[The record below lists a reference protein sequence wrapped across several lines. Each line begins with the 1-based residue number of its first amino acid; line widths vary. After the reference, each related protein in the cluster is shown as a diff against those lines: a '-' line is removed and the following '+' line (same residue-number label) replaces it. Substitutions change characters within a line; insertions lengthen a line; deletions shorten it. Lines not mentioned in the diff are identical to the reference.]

1 MKKNKIIP
9 FSVLLLLLA
18 VAGRAV
24 VEDDFST
31 ANARYA
37 AGRYGEALGIYLRI
51 SRQLTNWH
59 VLYNIGNCYFK
70 LGQPL
75 AAKIHYLRARKFRPL
90 DGSIARNI
98 AIVNKSFKDITL
110 AAPTIDFISRV
121 IQVVQA
127 RLDVNLLS
135 LLLLAAI
142 LTLNVFLF
150 LLLKNGKRKKIV
162 YGLAFSLLASL
173 ALGVYLYDRA
183 AGQQQTSIAVVSEA
197 DSVLRS
203 GPGEGNTELFKI
215 NPGLEVKILDR
226 SRDWVQVSA
235 SSQVAGW
242 IELKRLTLI

>member
-9 FSVLLLLLA
+9 LAVMLLLA
-18 VAGRAV
+18 VVGRAAV
-24 VEDDFST
+24 DDDFSA

-37 AGRYGEALGIYLRI
+37 AGRYGEALDMYLRI
-51 SRQLTNWH
+51 NRRLTNWQ

-75 AAKIHYLRARKFRPL
+75 AAKIHYLRARKLRPL

-98 AIVNKSFKDITL
+98 AIVNKSFKDITP
-110 AAPTIDFISRV
+110 APTTDFVSRV
-121 IQVVQA
+121 IQVLQA
-127 RLDVNLLS
+127 RLEVNSLS
-135 LLLLAAI
+135 LLLLAAV
-142 LTLNVFLF
+142 LMLNVFLF

-173 ALGVYLYDRA
+173 ALGVYLSSRVSIL
-183 AGQQQTSIAVVSEA
+183 QQTSLAVVSEA

-215 NPGLEVKILDR
+215 NTGLEVKILDR